1 MPYGGAAPAGSAM
14 TAWRAPPPQEGADPA
29 AGAAGGGCGRH
40 QQDGGA
46 AVAQPGQYVLDPG
59 EFGLGAGRESVLP
72 ARVVGQFLVAPVAF
86 VERRVAEDGV
96 GGELRE
102 GVGAQGVAGTEV
114 RAGDGSARGV
124 GVEGQ
129 AQGGEGGEGGVGLLS
144 VQRGGAV
151 DRAEQGAGEQAG
163 SRTVRTCC
171 PRAVRAGR
179 GRFGE
184 VRHQLGEMGRGQGV
198 LARVGVQLPPEQKR
212 ERLPGP
218 DPGGQ
223 FGGGAQERHG
233 RHQVPGGGG
242 CEQRGRRGGGGRPVC
257 PPPERPGTRRPG
269 TPRPGGSATG
279 DSARFGV

>member
-1 MPYGGAAPAGSAM
+1 M
-14 TAWRAPPPQEGADPA
+14 
-29 AGAAGGGCGRH
+29 
-40 QQDGGA
+40 
-46 AVAQPGQYVLDPG
+46 
-59 EFGLGAGRESVLP
+59 
-72 ARVVGQFLVAPVAF
+72 APVAF

-96 GGELRE
+96 GGQLRE

-144 VQRGGAV
+144 VQRGGTV
-151 DRAEQGAGEQAG
+151 DRAEQGAGAG
-163 SRTVRTCC
+163 GRVEDGADVL
-171 PRAVRAGR
+171 PAGGPVGGR

-184 VRHQLGEMGRGQGV
+184 VRHQLGEMGRGQRV
-198 LARVGVQLPPEQKR
+198 LARVGVQLPPEQER

-242 CEQRGRRGGGGRPVC
+242 VDSAVGVGAAAVRCARRPDGRGIGGRGLGGRGLRSARGVN
-257 PPPERPGTRRPG
+257 T
-269 TPRPGGSATG
+269 GGSRRERRVDTR
-279 DSARFGV
+279 DFRRERRVNT